1 MCFNTRSIDRMESF
15 SIMEALNTDSP
26 NMGKLL
32 LLLMTLDSAD
42 SLLESAVLDKENLID
57 YYKNIK
63 RPALLRI
70 AYKNT

>member
-42 SLLESAVLDKENLID
+42 SLLESAVFDNADSRVFPGI
-57 YYKNIK
+57 
-63 RPALLRI
+63 
-70 AYKNT
+70 

>member
-42 SLLESAVLDKENLID
+42 SLLESAVFDNVNRID
-57 YYKNIK
+57 YYKK
-63 RPALLRI
+63 
-70 AYKNT
+70 Y